1 MRRPSSVAL
10 RALARCAVVGALA
23 CIAGCITS
31 CTAGWYHDDADR
43 DVDSILREFDQK
55 ALADRAGRIVM
66 PVVPEPVAEPVA
78 PVDGEAG
85 AAIDGAPIDAATPA
99 VAPPAVAPPLVLDLK
114 RTLEIAITSSR
125 DYISRKESLYLSGL
139 GFTLS
144 RFNYGPQYNAAVNY
158 VWGDGDG
165 APAGSSVGGSFGV
178 SQLLPTN
185 GTLGL
190 STGLNKVM
198 NRDDRGDIDDW
209 STSTGINFSQPL
221 LRGAGYDLYR
231 ESLTQAE
238 RSMVYSVRAFELF
251 RQDFTIDTAD
261 QFFGLVGQKRQLAN
275 LELDLETATFDQDRT
290 EALHLVDRL
299 PEEDV
304 VQARRQRLTTESRV
318 TDARVAFQ
326 RAVERFLISL
336 GLDPR
341 TPVELIET
349 EPEFESVAFT
359 KESAIAAAMQNRL
372 DVRTERD
379 SIEDAE
385 RGFRLARNNL
395 LPDLSVSASYGSGGA
410 GRGGVGNALPD
421 SWSRSASVSLDIP
434 LQTIDRRNAW
444 RQAEISID
452 QTRRGWLEFV
462 DNLESGIEAQLRD
475 LANSE
480 RQLELAGESLADE
493 ERATYRLQLLIE
505 RGDVSTRDLIE
516 ARQKKLSSE
525 NSLIELRV
533 THFIQRLRL
542 YRNLGILFID
552 ERGGWSIGAP
562 ANGAAGDAR

>member
-1 MRRPSSVAL
+1 MRRPRLPAL
-10 RALARCAVVGALA
+10 RALAGGAVVGAL
-23 CIAGCITS
+23 GCISS
-31 CTAGWYHDDADR
+31 CTAGSYHDDADR

-66 PVVPEPVAEPVA
+66 PVAPPPEPEPALAPDAEADPALAPVA
-78 PVDGEAG
+78 PPLA
-85 AAIDGAPIDAATPA
+85 
-99 VAPPAVAPPLVLDLK
+99 APPLVLDLK
-114 RTLEIAITSSR
+114 KTLEIAITSSR

-144 RFNYGPQYNAAVNY
+144 RFNYGPQYSAAVNH
-158 VWGDGDG
+158 VWGDADG
-165 APAGSSVGGSFGV
+165 SPAGSSVGGSFGV

-190 STGLNKVM
+190 STGFGKTM

-238 RSMVYSVRAFELF
+238 RSMVYTVRAFELF
-251 RQDFTIDTAD
+251 RQDFTIDTAS
-261 QFFGLVGQKRQLAN
+261 QFFQLVSQKRQLAN
-275 LELDLETATFDQDRT
+275 LELDLAIAANDQDRT
-290 EALHLVDRL
+290 TALHSVDRATQD
-299 PEEDV
+299 EV
-304 VQARRQRLTTESRV
+304 VQTRRRRLTAESQV
-318 TDARVAFQ
+318 TNERVAFQ
-326 RAVERFLISL
+326 RAVERFLIEL

-341 TPVELIET
+341 TPVELVESD
-349 EPEFESVAFT
+349 PEFESIAFT
-359 KESAIAAAMQNRL
+359 KESAIAAAMANRL
-372 DVRTERD
+372 DVQTERD

-395 LPDLSVSASYGSGGA
+395 LPDLNVSASYGSGGA

-452 QTRRGWLEFV
+452 QTRRGWLEFI
-462 DNLESGIEAQLRD
+462 DNLETDIEAQLRE
-475 LANSE
+475 LTTTE
-480 RQLELAGESLADE
+480 RQLEIAQESLADE
-493 ERATYRLQLLIE
+493 EEATYRLELKME
-505 RGDVSTRDLIE
+505 SGDASTRDLIE
-516 ARQKKLSSE
+516 ARQQKLSSE
-525 NSLIELRV
+525 NSLIEQRV
-533 THFIQRLRL
+533 NHFIQRLRL
-542 YRNLGILFID
+542 YRSLGILFID
-552 ERGGWSIGAP
+552 QHGGWSIGAP
-562 ANGAAGDAR
+562 AAGAAGEAR